1 MKRSRWILISFCCLA
16 LTLVVGSLLWH
27 MNRTVQQQTASE
39 PSGPERPYAD
49 TIEHPAEDP
58 PGTPAASPMTTLI
71 SPPVILAIGRAK
83 ESGFRSRL
91 NAIGQLGTTL
101 STDDRQALYDYLRDK
116 SEEKWLRPGQAF
128 ALKNDILNIL
138 REQEPPPPELT
149 GVLLALRRD
158 ESQPL
163 VMRDYALQH
172 LAPWFPKADQG
183 QQEQIIAELRAAAQE
198 TAQSYAGTALLSLQ
212 RIQEEIP
219 SIQLAPFSTEI
230 ISLIDDGSANL
241 LARITAVQ
249 LSGEKLIIEA
259 REAVRRIAVDE
270 TQATTLRIA
279 AVAALGRLGGD
290 NVKTTIS
297 ALAATGQD
305 ERLKVVAQAALRPQP
320 SPRGY

>member
-198 TAQSYAGTALLSLQ
+198 TAQSYAGTALIGLHRSACENPNAIMDSYLEDISALINDEEANLHA
-212 RIQEEIP
+212 RIAA
-219 SIQLAPFSTEI
+219 IQLAGELRATSELDPIRQLVT
-230 ISLIDDGSANL
+230 DGSAARTL
-241 LARITAVQ
+241 RVAAIGTLARFGQPNDTANLERLATDGDLV
-249 LSGEKLIIEA
+249 LA
-259 REAVRRIAVDE
+259 R
-270 TQATTLRIA
+270 
-279 AVAALGRLGGD
+279 AAL
-290 NVKTTIS
+290 S
-297 ALAATGQD
+297 ALVRCSQS
-305 ERLKVVAQAALRPQP
+305 KSQ
-320 SPRGY
+320 